1 MVQSQAAAKVEV
13 HNSVD
18 HYIRSCNSSKTSST
32 PRMDIKLNPTACK
45 GLNLAQSE
53 IATLDSSNY

>member
-18 HYIRSCNSSKTSST
+18 HYIRSCNSKTPST

-53 IATLDSSNY
+53 IATLDSSN